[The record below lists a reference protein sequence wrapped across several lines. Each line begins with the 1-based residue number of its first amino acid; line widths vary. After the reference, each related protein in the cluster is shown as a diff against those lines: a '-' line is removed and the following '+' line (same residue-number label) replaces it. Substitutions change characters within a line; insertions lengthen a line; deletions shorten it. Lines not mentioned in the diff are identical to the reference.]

1 LLKDRRCRAIT
12 VAMGGADHVLVA
24 RQAILDHRLRVVGY
38 ELLYRAPHALGHADV
53 VDAEQATS
61 RVIAEVYTEIGLEK
75 MVGAHPAFI
84 NVTREFLL
92 TVRPLPLSPGR
103 AVLELLED
111 QEPDEELL
119 EVLRELRAKDY
130 TIALDDFV
138 YHEALDPL
146 LELASIVKIDVLAL
160 EPDDVLAQLEV
171 AKRRGLR
178 AVAEKV
184 EAHDDFERWRE
195 AGFELFQGYFYA
207 RPRTVHAQRV
217 PARTIDALG
226 ALAEL
231 QSTGGDFDRLEQVI
245 RRDVGLSYRL
255 LRYVNSAFFAFASD
269 IESVHDALVRLG
281 ARTVQQWATVLV
293 LAGVPGTPHELLAT
307 ALRRARMC
315 ELLAPAG
322 DAGVAD
328 RCFTVGLFSVV
339 DGLLDV
345 PMDEALGSLPLS
357 DAIKVALLGGDNAEG
372 RLLRR
377 VTTWELG
384 EFDVGCDRAEAL
396 IAANESYR
404 AALEWSDAVAASLA

>member
-1 LLKDRRCRAIT
+1 
-12 VAMGGADHVLVA
+12 MGGADHVLVA
-24 RQAILDHRLRVVGY
+24 RQPILDRRLRVTGY

-61 RVIAEVYTEIGLEK
+61 RVIAEVYTEIGLEQ
-75 MVGAHPAFI
+75 MVGVHPAFI

-119 EVLRELRAKDY
+119 DVLRELRAKDY

-138 YHEALDPL
+138 YDEALDPL
-146 LELASIVKIDVLAL
+146 LDLASIVKIDVLAL
-160 EPDDVLAQLEV
+160 GEDQALAQLEV
-171 AKRRGLR
+171 AKARGLR

-184 EAHDDFERWRE
+184 ETRDDFERWAG
-195 AGFELFQGYFYA
+195 AGFDLFQGYFYA

-217 PARTIDALG
+217 PAQTMDALG
-226 ALAEL
+226 TISQL

-255 LRYVNSAFFAFASD
+255 LRYVNSAFFALTSD

-293 LAGVPGTPHELLAT
+293 LAGVPGNPHELLAT

-315 ELLAPAG
+315 ELLAEPG
-322 DAGVAD
+322 DAD
-328 RCFTVGLFSVV
+328 RAFTVGLFSVV
-339 DGLLDV
+339 DALLDV
-345 PMDEALGSLPLS
+345 PMEDALRSLPLS
-357 DAIKVALLGGDNAEG
+357 DQVKAALLGADNAEG
-372 RLLRR
+372 LLLRR
-377 VTTWELG
+377 VTRWELG
-384 EFDVGCDRAEAL
+384 EFDASCDRAESL
-396 IAANESYR
+396 VVANESYR
-404 AALEWSDAVAASLA
+404 AALEWSDAVAASLAA